1 MAPAFWD
8 NHSCAIYLFRAMRT
22 FSNISSSPLSLP
34 TLFLDLPPS
43 FSPCSVCQGAAY
55 NNIMQTLYVFDW
67 HTFVRRKL
75 FDVFGASRPRVSDAD
90 LDGTFE
96 CIKQVGGFGALCW
109 VKTISNAWTTS
120 YRMHEQT
127 LMPCIFGCGQ
137 GVPDRCSHYIV
148 CPVLWAA
155 IVDVMGEPVRVSD
168 PSILHRLLISS
179 PHPDHLFCLSLA
191 FLSYHFVKNT
201 PSYSSSFSPDTC
213 EEFLAD
219 CTLVQPVSTEPND
232 AQRKRLREV
241 VAAAWRKLRLCT
253 GDHGN

>member
-1 MAPAFWD
+1 
-8 NHSCAIYLFRAMRT
+8 
-22 FSNISSSPLSLP
+22 
-34 TLFLDLPPS
+34 
-43 FSPCSVCQGAAY
+43 
-55 NNIMQTLYVFDW
+55 MQTLYVFDW

-75 FDVFGASRPRVSDAD
+75 FDVFGVSRPRVSDAD

-96 CIKQVGGFGALCW
+96 CIKQVGGFHALCW

-168 PSILHRLLISS
+168 P
-179 PHPDHLFCLSLA
+179 
-191 FLSYHFVKNT
+191 
-201 PSYSSSFSPDTC
+201 
-213 EEFLAD
+213 
-219 CTLVQPVSTEPND
+219 
-232 AQRKRLREV
+232 
-241 VAAAWRKLRLCT
+241 
-253 GDHGN
+253 